1 MLNDVCGSLS
11 KIWKITH
18 AISFLNTRIFNPV
31 NIFSITSE
39 LPKLDS
45 GDTGKGLIKWCKNN

>member
-1 MLNDVCGSLS
+1 MLKDVCGSLS

-31 NIFSITSE
+31 NVVYIQYVYIQPCIYSV
-39 LPKLDS
+39 
-45 GDTGKGLIKWCKNN
+45 